1 MTSLLL
7 LISHTVPCSLV
18 SPISPV
24 CMSIYFSFFSFGP
37 FLVLFLPSQ
46 SERVRQV
53 VEETKTCY
61 NEIIE
66 SLAADV
72 DMKDMR
78 QAAAVNVHLEA
89 VRRNKRCGV
98 AYVHERARRIETA
111 RWEVGK
117 DFPSEMRDRMSASET
132 EYVGAYSKILEQYQR
147 AIELDL
153 TTVRCSFFECYLC
166 SCCCCCHRFEMPVSP
181 FHRCADLVLS
191 PVFFFFFGNFAF
203 FFFLFF
209 FLFFLFCIIVYRM

>member
-1 MTSLLL
+1 MSRL
-7 LISHTVPCSLV
+7 PLV
-18 SPISPV
+18 
-24 CMSIYFSFFSFGP
+24 FFFVFTP
-37 FLVLFLPSQ
+37 WQ

-72 DMKDMR
+72 DMQDMR

-98 AYVHERARRIETA
+98 AYIHERARRIETA

-117 DFPSEMRDRMSASET
+117 DFPSEMRDRMSAAET

-147 AIELDL
+147 AIGLDL
-153 TTVRCSFFECYLC
+153 TTVRLLLVCKMLCFLNFFFIFFILDN
-166 SCCCCCHRFEMPVSP
+166 S
-181 FHRCADLVLS
+181 VLS
-191 PVFFFFFGNFAF
+191 PPNFLYFDPLRFSFAQF
-203 FFFLFF
+203 SG
-209 FLFFLFCIIVYRM
+209 CEPTKRIDD

>member
-1 MTSLLL
+1 MTSLLVVDF
-7 LISHTVPCSLV
+7 SHCAVLTRLSC
-18 SPISPV
+18 
-24 CMSIYFSFFSFGP
+24 FSRMYVYQFLFFFSFGNV
-37 FLVLFLPSQ
+37 LVLFLPSQ

-72 DMKDMR
+72 DMKDMQ

-153 TTVRCSFFECYLC
+153 KPCVALFSSAIFVHAVVVVVAVIVLRCLC
-166 SCCCCCHRFEMPVSP
+166 HLFIV
-181 FHRCADLVLS
+181 VL
-191 PVFFFFFGNFAF
+191 
-203 FFFLFF
+203 
-209 FLFFLFCIIVYRM
+209 I